1 MLLSA
6 CIIHESELSCSH
18 ACAIKNSAIFL
29 HTLILFLFF
38 FCFFVGQCPHPREE
52 FNIANTDITS
62 INSINDFNTGEVIGA
77 QFDYKCA
84 SGYILFVSH
93 DKGASFQRSSTPS
106 ISYECRLNSGSYQ
119 PSIDANGIPRCKNL
133 LKTCMQIHD
142 T

>member
-1 MLLSA
+1 MHHTRVR
-6 CIIHESELSCSH
+6 IIMQPCMCYQKQCH
-18 ACAIKNSAIFL
+18 
-29 HTLILFLFF
+29 LFAYTNPFPFF